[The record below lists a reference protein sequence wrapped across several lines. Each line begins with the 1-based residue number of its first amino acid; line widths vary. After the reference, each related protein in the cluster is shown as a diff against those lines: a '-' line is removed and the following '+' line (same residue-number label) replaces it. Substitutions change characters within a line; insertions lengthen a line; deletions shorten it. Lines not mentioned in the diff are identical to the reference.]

1 MNYNNFK
8 DSFLNNRTYPP
19 ISSVIIDTNIIRN
32 YEDLDYICYVE
43 GPTDEDFYGN
53 IQNLSISNKKIKFIT
68 GLTKNDEIKEYRVGK
83 ESVIKKYYEINSY
96 VNFKYLLKKS
106 IFIIDSDNYG
116 LLSEYYDEK
125 YLNKKVF
132 NITNGY
138 AFENYFFSK
147 RNIRKIFEYFNEFVE
162 CNSDINGAGSLD
174 KVLYGYSFEEAL
186 DMCLNMKNEEYARSL
201 NRCPSE
207 TFLLIRKNDNKIIGT
222 INVRWNLTEEMKKF
236 GGNIGYSIRPTERR
250 KGYNKINLYLGL
262 IKANKLNLD
271 RVMLDCDVNNIGSDR
286 TMKAL
291 GGVLERTEI
300 DPYDG
305 ILTNVYW
312 FDVKKCIDKYKDV
325 YEKFIDNNNY
335 IKKKR

>member
-1 MNYNNFK
+1 MDRYYK
-8 DSFLNNRTYPP
+8 
-19 ISSVIIDTNIIRN
+19 
-32 YEDLDYICYVE
+32 
-43 GPTDEDFYGN
+43 
-53 IQNLSISNKKIKFIT
+53 IQDN
-68 GLTKNDEIKEYRVGK
+68 EYA
-83 ESVIKKYYEINSY
+83 
-96 VNFKYLLKKS
+96 KS
-106 IFIIDSDNYG
+106 ID
-116 LLSEYYDEK
+116 
-125 YLNKKVF
+125 
-132 NITNGY
+132 
-138 AFENYFFSK
+138 
-147 RNIRKIFEYFNEFVE
+147 
-162 CNSDINGAGSLD
+162 
-174 KVLYGYSFEEAL
+174 
-186 DMCLNMKNEEYARSL
+186 
-201 NRCPSE
+201 RCPGK
-207 TFLLIRKNDNKIIGT
+207 TYFLIRKNDNKLIGM
-222 INVRWNLTEEMKKF
+222 INIRHHLSPKMLVH
-236 GGNIGYSIRPTERR
+236 GGHIGYGIRPTERR